1 MNWIS
6 FPGLGIEPFRIDK
19 TAFTVF
25 GRPVAWYGII
35 ICCGIIL
42 AVLYAMWRGKKSE
55 GISSD
60 DVTDLAIFLMIFGF
74 LGARIYY
81 VAFEFDQYRVTGEG
95 FFGNVWGTLKN
106 SVKIW
111 EGGIAI
117 YGGLIA
123 GFLTVLVFCKVKKIK
138 LLKMVDV
145 ASPAAM
151 IGQLIGR
158 WGNFMNAEAHGGVTN
173 LPWRMGIMQSKF
185 ESAPIG
191 EWNYYHPTFF
201 YESLWNLIGFG
212 IANILYKRKK
222 FDGEVF
228 FFYIAWYGLGRAFIE
243 GMRTDSLWVGGHFRV
258 SQLVGGA
265 TFVVGVVLFIV
276 FSVKNKKKVDEMLE
290 NVTPAVEV
298 DEDGTDN

>member
-6 FPGLGIEPFRIDK
+6 FPGLGIEPFRLNK

-35 ICCGIIL
+35 ICFGIIL
-42 AVLYAMWRGKKSE
+42 AVLYSMWRGKKSE
-55 GISSD
+55 GISTD

-123 GFLTVLVFCKVKKIK
+123 GFVTVLIFCKVKKIK

-145 ASPAAM
+145 AAPAAM
-151 IGQLIGR
+151 IGQPAGR
-158 WGNFMNAEAHGGVTN
+158 WGNCVNAEAHGGVTT
-173 LPWRMGIMQSKF
+173 LPWKMGIMQSKF

-191 EWNYYHPTFF
+191 DWTYYHPTFL
-201 YESLWNLIGFG
+201 YESIWNLIGFG
-212 IANILYKRKK
+212 IANILYKKKK
-222 FDGEVF
+222 FDGEIF

-243 GMRTDSLWVGGHFRV
+243 GMRTDSLWIGHFRV
-258 SQLVGGA
+258 SQLVGAA
-265 TFVVGVVLFIV
+265 TFVTGVVLFIV
-276 FSVKNKKKVDEMLE
+276 FAVKNRKEVDEKLE
-290 NVTPAVEV
+290 VAAPAVEV
-298 DEDGTDN
+298 EDGKDN